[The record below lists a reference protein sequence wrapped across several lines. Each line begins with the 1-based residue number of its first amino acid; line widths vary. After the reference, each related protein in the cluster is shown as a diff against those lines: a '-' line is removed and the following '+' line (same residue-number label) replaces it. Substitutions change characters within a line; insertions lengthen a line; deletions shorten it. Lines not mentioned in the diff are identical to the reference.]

1 MPAARPARALTMSAA
16 LVATV
21 LTAAACTATPPA
33 SVPTT
38 LPTAA
43 PTSIAPTPSPTPTED
58 PNPAGLKPLPADEI
72 DASFV
77 TVENFFTAYE
87 YALARGDTAPLK
99 SLSTK
104 SCKFCSSAVN
114 DIQEFYDAGGE
125 MTGGSFLISDFKL
138 LPSTRDNVDVWRL
151 ELRQADSRSLRS
163 DGSTRT
169 IPGFVGP
176 VLVEV
181 STGPDFRISEVDTEL
196 DK

>member
-1 MPAARPARALTMSAA
+1 MPAARPARALTPPAA
-16 LVATV
+16 LVATA
-21 LTAAACTATPPA
+21 LTVAACTGGTPPP
-33 SVPTT
+33 VPTT
-38 LPTAA
+38 TAA
-43 PTSIAPTPSPTPTED
+43 PTTTAPTPSPTPTED

-77 TVENFFTAYE
+77 TIENFFRAYE
-87 YALARGDTAPLK
+87 YALTSGDTAPFK
-99 SLSTK
+99 ALSTK
-104 SCKFCSSAVN
+104 TCKFCSSAVD

-125 MTGGSFLISDFKL
+125 MTGGSFLISVFKL

-151 ELRQADSRSLRS
+151 ELRQEDSRSLRS

-196 DK
+196 DR

>member
-1 MPAARPARALTMSAA
+1 MVLALGLAGCSPDART
-16 LVATV
+16 T
-21 LTAAACTATPPA
+21 T
-33 SVPTT
+33 PTT
-38 LPTAA
+38 PAPA
-43 PTSIAPTPSPTPTED
+43 PTTTSPTPTPTPTAD

-77 TVENFFTAYE
+77 TIENFFRAYE
-87 YALARGDTAPLK
+87 YALTSGDTAPLK

-104 SCKFCSSAVN
+104 SCKFCSSAVD
-114 DIQEFYDAGGE
+114 DIQEFYGAGGE
-125 MTGGSFLISDFKL
+125 MTGGSFLISVFKL

-151 ELRQADSRSLRS
+151 ELRQADSSSLRS

-181 STGPDFRISEVDTEL
+181 STGPDVKISEVDTEL

>member
-77 TVENFFTAYE
+77 TIENFFRAYE
-87 YALARGDTAPLK
+87 YGLRTGD
-99 SLSTK
+99 SSILSTLSAKDCTKCTALRENIDKLKERSARASGGEFTMTRADFLESNVPGRHAWRLTLRQSDTKIVEEDGTK
-104 SCKFCSSAVN
+104 STA
-114 DIQEFYDAGGE
+114 AGGE
-125 MTGGSFLISDFKL
+125 GL
-138 LPSTRDNVDVWRL
+138 
-151 ELRQADSRSLRS
+151 
-163 DGSTRT
+163 
-169 IPGFVGP
+169 

-181 STGPDFRISEVDTEL
+181 ATGSPYTITAFDANPDE
-196 DK
+196 

>member
-16 LVATV
+16 LAATL

-77 TVENFFTAYE
+77 TIENFFTTYE
-87 YALARGDTAPLK
+87 YGLRTGDPSALS
-99 SLSTK
+99 SLSAPGCETCETLAGNITNVRDLGDRAK
-104 SCKFCSSAVN
+104 GGAFTIRVSELKHSLVPGRVTWWLHVS
-114 DIQEFYDAGGE
+114 QDATSITHSNGE
-125 MTGGSFLISDFKL
+125 KTTLK
-138 LPSTRDNVDVWRL
+138 
-151 ELRQADSRSLRS
+151 
-163 DGSTRT
+163 
-169 IPGFVGP
+169 GFDGP

-181 STGPDFRISEVDTEL
+181 SPEDAFRITAFDTSIN
-196 DK
+196 D